1 MRATLYPT
9 TMRPLHTIG
18 HSTHPADLF
27 TGLLWTHGIATLADV
42 RSVPRS
48 RHNPQFDR
56 EALAATLETLGIAY
70 VHLPALGGMRRPRPD
85 SVNLGL
91 RSAGLRGYAD
101 YMQTDEF
108 RRGLERLEALAVAGP
123 AAIMCA
129 EAEPSRC
136 HRALLSDALLARGW
150 RVLHILR
157 SGAVEPLPSPAM
169 RTVDDRPVYP

>member
-1 MRATLYPT
+1 MRT
-9 TMRPLHTIG
+9 LHTIG
-18 HSTHPADLF
+18 HSTRAADLF
-27 TGLLWTHGIATLADV
+27 IGLLQRHGIVTLADV

-56 EALAATLETLGIAY
+56 EALAASLEALGIGYA
-70 VHLPALGGMRRPRPD
+70 HLPALGGMRRPRPD

-91 RSAGLRGYAD
+91 RSAGFRGYAD
-101 YMQTDEF
+101 HMRTDEF
-108 RRGLERLEALAVAGP
+108 RQGLERLEALAGAD
-123 AAIMCA
+123 ATAIMCA

-150 RVLHILR
+150 RVLHIR
-157 SGAVEPLPSPAM
+157 GDGAMEHAPSPAM